1 MKKGYLKDLIKAYD
15 EIKDQERKD
24 KLIETI
30 ESIGW
35 LAILIFL
42 MTWVAIFGFI
52 AHALGI

>member
-1 MKKGYLKDLIKAYD
+1 MKKGYLKDLIKVYD

-42 MTWVAIFGFI
+42 MTWVTIFGLI

>member
-35 LAILIFL
+35 LAILIFI
-42 MTWVAIFGFI
+42 MTWFAIFGFI
-52 AHALGI
+52 AHVLGI

>member
-1 MKKGYLKDLIKAYD
+1 MKKGYLKDLINAYD

-42 MTWVAIFGFI
+42 MTWFAIFGFI
-52 AHALGI
+52 AHVLGI

>member
-35 LAILIFL
+35 LAILIFI
-42 MTWVAIFGFI
+42 MTWFAVFGFI

>member
-1 MKKGYLKDLIKAYD
+1 MKKGYLKDLINVYD

-42 MTWVAIFGFI
+42 MTWFAIFGFI
-52 AHALGI
+52 AHVLGM

>member
-42 MTWVAIFGFI
+42 MTWFAIFGFI
-52 AHALGI
+52 AHVLGM

>member
-1 MKKGYLKDLIKAYD
+1 MKKGYLKDLIKVYD

-24 KLIETI
+24 KRIETI

-42 MTWVAIFGFI
+42 MTWVAIFGLI